1 MTGFNT
7 KNCWQKY
14 WLRKGSDNTIQRIL
28 GQGVIIL
35 KNIVWLASYPKS
47 GNTWLRAIVYSAL
60 FGQMTIH
67 ELGGM
72 IPNFAFFASQLNGGK
87 FESPGQIRHFWEQ
100 AQSQLCQSAGND
112 RVLLKTHTAAGIYD
126 VGEFPS
132 RKYSE
137 KAIYVVRDPR
147 DVAVSYSSHFGL
159 SLESAI
165 NSLINESNINFK
177 PKGLS
182 RGEFLSSWGNHVKS
196 WQHVSIPVLQ
206 LRFEDLIE
214 NPAKHIT
221 KVLTFLDIKPV
232 ITIED
237 IVTMT
242 SFEKLS
248 KQERT
253 EGFAEAGKNELFFRQ
268 GKKSQ
273 WMQFNDNNF
282 EKLIVKFEPVMRSL
296 GYL

>member
-1 MTGFNT
+1 M
-7 KNCWQKY
+7 
-14 WLRKGSDNTIQRIL
+14 
-28 GQGVIIL
+28 

-47 GNTWLRAIVYSAL
+47 GNTWIRAIVYSAL
-60 FGQMTIH
+60 FGQVTIH
-67 ELGGM
+67 KLGEM
-72 IPNFAFFASQLNGGK
+72 IPNFAFFASQLNARK

-100 AQSQLCQSAGND
+100 AQSQLCQSAGNE
-112 RVLLKTHTAAGIYD
+112 RILLKTHNAAGIYD

-137 KAIYVVRDPR
+137 KAVYLVRDPR

-177 PKGLS
+177 PEDMS
-182 RGEFLSSWGNHVKS
+182 RGEFLSSWSNHVKS
-196 WQHVSIPVLQ
+196 WQQVSIPILQ
-206 LRFEDLIE
+206 LRYEDLIE
-214 NPAKHIT
+214 NPAKQIK

-237 IVTMT
+237 IVTLT
-242 SFEKLS
+242 SFEKLA
-248 KQERT
+248 KQEKT
-253 EGFAEAGKNELFFRQ
+253 GGFAEAGKNDFFFRQ

-273 WMQFNDNNF
+273 WMQFDEKKF
-282 EKLIVKFEPVMRSL
+282 EKLIIKFEPVMRNL